1 MNLLPAGVAGLTLPV
16 MDQMPS
22 DEERRRFAAGTQD
35 LPDFAKLT
43 VEDIEL
49 MDEEHLGKPVN
60 PGSAAEGM
68 AAMQRRLKLL
78 AQHKAK
84 TLTTLESCPD
94 QLRTALVQDLSKL
107 NQAIATAEE
116 RLTFYQQQEKAK
128 N

>member
-1 MNLLPAGVAGLTLPV
+1 MNLLPAGVAGLTFPG

-49 MDEEHLGKPVN
+49 MDEEHFEKPVN

>member
-1 MNLLPAGVAGLTLPV
+1 MKLLPAGVAGLTLPA

-84 TLTTLESCPD
+84 TLTTLDSSGP
-94 QLRTALVQDLSKL
+94 LRAALEKDLSKL

-116 RLTFYQQQEKAK
+116 RLMFYQQQEKAK

>member
-1 MNLLPAGVAGLTLPV
+1 MNLLPAGVAGLTLAG
-16 MDQMPS
+16 MDKMPS

-49 MDEEHLGKPVN
+49 MDEEHFGKPVN
-60 PGSAAEGM
+60 PGSAAEGI

-84 TLTTLESCPD
+84 TLNTLDDCDES
-94 QLRTALVQDLSKL
+94 LRAALEKDLVKL
-107 NQAIATAEE
+107 NQDIATAEE
-116 RLTFYQQQEKAK
+116 RLTFYQQQEKTK

>member
-1 MNLLPAGVAGLTLPV
+1 MNSLPTGATGLTLPG
-16 MDQMPS
+16 MDKMPS
-22 DEERRRFAAGTQD
+22 DEDRRRFAAGTHD

-49 MDEEHLGKPVN
+49 LDEEHLGKPVN
-60 PGSAAEGM
+60 PGSAVEGI

-84 TLTTLESCPD
+84 TLTTLESCAEP
-94 QLRTALVQDLSKL
+94 LRAALEKDLIKL

-116 RLTFYQQQEKAK
+116 RLMLYQQQEEAK